1 MDKLAKGPPDPVQQK
16 LRSDKKAWSLE
27 VKKFVDDIFAIKDVF
42 NGRPSKFHTEKSS
55 IKDPI
60 PGDPANILSMMAA
73 KFQEIVQNGNNIV
86 QKQIDYSKNRRKKQ
100 PKQPKQMMPAVTP
113 NLPASPAS
121 VELPTNPPDLSK
133 QLGASRF
140 YNLMSTAS
148 AKMES
153 GYVFI
158 DNNIFPTLLAISTEE
173 QAKGLMDESWP
184 PPVMSFVYA
193 KPTVNKFWMSNTVSP
208 LDIIFCCD
216 GRVSQICKGNP
227 LSTSVIGEDQLSDL
241 VIEFPRGTVE
251 SSDIRIGQKVGL
263 VKPTVDELK
272 IIIAKKSR

>member
-42 NGRPSKFHTEKSS
+42 NGRPSKLHTEKSS

-113 NLPASPAS
+113 IFPLLLLQSSCQQTLLIYLNNW
-121 VELPTNPPDLSK
+121 VHH
-133 QLGASRF
+133 
-140 YNLMSTAS
+140 
-148 AKMES
+148 
-153 GYVFI
+153 VFI
-158 DNNIFPTLLAISTEE
+158 I
-173 QAKGLMDESWP
+173 
-184 PPVMSFVYA
+184 
-193 KPTVNKFWMSNTVSP
+193 
-208 LDIIFCCD
+208 
-216 GRVSQICKGNP
+216 
-227 LSTSVIGEDQLSDL
+227 
-241 VIEFPRGTVE
+241 
-251 SSDIRIGQKVGL
+251 
-263 VKPTVDELK
+263 
-272 IIIAKKSR
+272 